1 MELNFLN
8 TYNKGLTKIDGVL
21 VALSYIVKIE
31 LAFTD
36 TVNVSVNRPLEIKSL
51 KLVTLIDGSTHY
63 VSSENLEVINVLDSE
78 YYLKD

>member
-1 MELNFLN
+1 MELKFLN

-51 KLVTLIDGSTHY
+51 KLVTLVDGSTHY
-63 VSSENLEVINVLDSE
+63 VSSKNLEVINILDSE

>member
-63 VSSENLEVINVLDSE
+63 VSSKNLEVINVLDSE